1 MPGKNKKKESRKRK
15 QKTCGGSSP
24 RRNSRS
30 RSDSVSPRKSRS
42 VSPKSSRSVSNS
54 PNKKKSKASFE
65 DKMILKM
72 LNLERYTEEKQLRI
86 VKKYFN
92 SEKLERFKGS
102 VNSGS
107 FKSRY
112 NEMTINNLISTI
124 DNIIPEIID
133 SLKGLSDEEKGE
145 IQDNL
150 SDIYLKLNVIMAKS

>member
-24 RRNSRS
+24 RRNSGS
-30 RSDSVSPRKSRS
+30 RSVSVSPRRNSGS
-42 VSPKSSRSVSNS
+42 VSPKRSRSVS

-65 DKMILKM
+65 DKMILRM

-102 VNSGS
+102 INSSS

-124 DNIIPEIID
+124 DNIIPDIID
-133 SLKGLSDEEKGE
+133 SLEGLSDEEKGE
-145 IQDNL
+145 IQSNL
-150 SDIYLKLNVIMAKS
+150 KAISIKLTLIMIKS